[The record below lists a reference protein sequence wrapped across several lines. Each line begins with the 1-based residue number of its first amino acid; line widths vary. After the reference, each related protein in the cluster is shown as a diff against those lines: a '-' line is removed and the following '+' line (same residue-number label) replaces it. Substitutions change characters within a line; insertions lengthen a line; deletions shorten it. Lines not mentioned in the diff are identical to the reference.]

1 MRAFEFYQQKNL
13 LEQASANAKK
23 ELQSIIQGV
32 KQNPQNAD
40 VVAKKLAALN
50 DAADKIIAASDKQ
63 KAKDKA
69 VKPIAPA
76 VKPITPAAPPVE
88 SLDEAATD
96 SVKQAEKEALE
107 LSSKIDNAL
116 LAMGAVSPEN
126 KQMMLKLLSEV
137 SVDSMAKGVEKERS
151 GNVEFI
157 DGLQQNILPKLAQKI
172 EAELAKLAQ
181 AQPYSDVP
189 TKLSQKAQKLKNV
202 QTNIIRGLSGVF
214 ANEKDQAVK
223 GGSEYRAA
231 VTDLLND
238 FIVGV
243 VDFGEVLK
251 QGSGNITDMVNDSIK
266 SSGKSKLYKDVFD
279 RLKEALYTSV
289 IDIGKGTNMGPGE
302 LGLALILKPA
312 SKAGKGDLGY
322 GDEVI
327 ELKGSRDPKSGARL
341 GLEMGNKSKQVDSFQ
356 EKVLDKHFGKGKVPY
371 AQKIEGRAQP
381 LNLNLTTQGISRLNQ
396 IIPKFPDFNTH
407 EFLLDSIMLTLDG
420 STKEKEK
427 WRSDIDKSGFLKD
440 AVNADGTIDY
450 NKWVKALTLIQY
462 DLYGGAESG
471 QSQFKTI
478 MVFSPTSSNFRVV
491 KNSKEF
497 AKAIDDGQSGKPN
510 GVVLSGGLAFN
521 LDKFAKTPQVGIA

>member
-1 MRAFEFYQQKNL
+1 MRAFEFKRTV
-13 LEQASANAKK
+13 LEQASANAKQ

-40 VVAKKLAALN
+40 IVAKKLSALN
-50 DAADKIIAASDKQ
+50 DAADKIISVSNT
-63 KAKDKA
+63 AK
-69 VKPIAPA
+69 KPKVPVAKPVPTANAP
-76 VKPITPAAPPVE
+76 IE
-88 SLDEAATD
+88 SLDEAVVN
-96 SVKQAEKEALE
+96 SIKQAEKEALE
-107 LSSKIDNAL
+107 LQSKIDNAL
-116 LAMGAVSPEN
+116 LAMGKISPKN
-126 KQMMLKLLSEV
+126 KQMLLNLLSEV
-137 SVDSMAKGVEKERS
+137 HADAMAKGEEKERT

-157 DGLQQNILPKLAQKI
+157 DGLQKTILPKLAQKI
-172 EAELAKLAQ
+172 AGELEKLAQ
-181 AQPYSDVP
+181 VQPYSDVP
-189 TKLSQKAQKLKNV
+189 TKLSQKVQKLKNV

-214 ANEKDQAVK
+214 ANEKDEAVK
-223 GGSEYRAA
+223 GGPEYRKA

-238 FIVGV
+238 FIIGV

-251 QGSGNITDMVNDSIK
+251 QGSGNITDMVNASIK
-266 SSGKSKLYKDVFD
+266 SSRKSKMYQQVFD

-341 GLEMGNKSKQVDSFQ
+341 GLEMGNKSKQVNDFQ
-356 EKVLDKHFGKGKVPY
+356 EKVLDKHFGKGKVSY
-371 AQKIEGRAQP
+371 NQKVKTKKGTEGVV
-381 LNLNLTTQGISRLNQ
+381 NLNLTTNGINKLNE
-396 IIPKFPDFNTH
+396 IIPNFPKFNTY
-407 EFLLDSIMLTLDG
+407 EFLLDSIMLSLDG

-427 WRSDIDKSGFLKD
+427 WRSSIEKSGLLKS
-440 AVNADGTIDY
+440 AINSDGTINY
-450 NKWVKALTLIQY
+450 NNWVKALTLIQY
-462 DLYGGAESG
+462 DLYGGSESG

-478 MVFSPTSSNFRVV
+478 MVFSPNSSNYRVV

-497 AKAIDDGQSGKPN
+497 AKAIDDGQAGNPN
-510 GVVLSGGLAFN
+510 GIILSGGLAFN